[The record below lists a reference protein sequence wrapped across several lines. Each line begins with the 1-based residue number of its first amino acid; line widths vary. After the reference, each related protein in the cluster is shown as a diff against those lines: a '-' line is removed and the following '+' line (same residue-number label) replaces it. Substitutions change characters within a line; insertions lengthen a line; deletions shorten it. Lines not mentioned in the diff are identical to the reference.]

1 MMECRLDAGAV
12 DPGLRYLKA
21 RFPKGEAWQIHAK
34 GTKDYQTAEGIRVAP
49 AMTLLKTLV

>member
-1 MMECRLDAGAV
+1 MVECKLDDGAV
-12 DPGLRYLKA
+12 DPGLPYLKA
-21 RFPKGEAWQIHAK
+21 EFPTCDAWQVSAK